1 MADNTLTIKQKSTLP
16 VGETRQDKPL
26 FRSLSGAYL
35 PPQTSCACVVGRG
48 SIGLLSNNAPS
59 DRQLMSI
66 GASEHRAFV
75 RAKARF
81 AGQKAQEHI
90 LSVEMP
96 FLPDIFAMYRWRH
109 FRQSRSSRRHRT
121 ASGSSLRLVAAR
133 CEPFLVNSLL
143 PGPLTCTTAAS
154 VTGATSRC
162 EPFSENRLTPASR
175 DSGSRPSPVTSHLPP
190 VTCHQSPSR
199 QSPAASVA
207 TTGRTQPSAVR
218 RP

>member
-1 MADNTLTIKQKSTLP
+1 MICLQARRQSPAGLAEPARFGPFRVVPGCSGRSGHIRGCSAVADNMLTIKQKSTLP

-121 ASGSSLRLVAAR
+121 VWAYR
-133 CEPFLVNSLL
+133 
-143 PGPLTCTTAAS
+143 
-154 VTGATSRC
+154 
-162 EPFSENRLTPASR
+162 
-175 DSGSRPSPVTSHLPP
+175 
-190 VTCHQSPSR
+190 
-199 QSPAASVA
+199 
-207 TTGRTQPSAVR
+207 
-218 RP
+218 